1 MNRSFT
7 ISRGNPEND
16 FWEQYAVLW
25 RNSPERSPFQAPRL
39 LQYFAQCKGRDTVVF
54 QYFEVNNL
62 IGAVLLQE
70 HKGVCSFLSD
80 LKTDANFFVIDQRC
94 SSETAGEF
102 FACFMETVR
111 REKWSLILNN
121 QPAWATYMPAFETAG
136 RASGLFWSNFGYSVC
151 PVAEA
156 ETPEALYKQINGSR
170 EHRYRVNKLKNQA
183 NAEFEV
189 LTDDA
194 DLENWTQ
201 EFCNSHILRWADT
214 PTPSDFRDPA
224 RQQFLLDCLQ
234 AWCQEGVLVRFS
246 VKVEHKRIGF
256 VVGLREAGSLIHHST
271 TFHPGFWKFSP
282 GKALIHFMAQWMRDN
297 NLRMLDFG
305 DGDEAYKYEIADRD
319 HVLNRIFISGKWNLK
334 FITKAKIIKMVKD
347 HPRAYRFY
355 QHRLKPVAAQL
366 VALEH
371 LLDWL
376 WSLL

>member
-7 ISRGNPEND
+7 ISQGRPEND
-16 FWEQYAVLW
+16 FWEKYAVLW
-25 RNSPERSPFQAPRL
+25 RNSPERSPFQAPQL
-39 LQYFAQCKGRDTVVF
+39 LQYFAGKSSRNTVVF
-54 QYFEVNNL
+54 QCLEANQL

-80 LKTDANFFVIDQRC
+80 LKTDANFFVIDRTC
-94 SSETAGEF
+94 SPDAVRDF
-102 FACFMETVR
+102 FTCFMEMAR

-121 QPAWATYMPAFETAG
+121 QPAWATYMPALEAAG

-151 PVAEA
+151 PIAEA
-156 ETPEALYKQINGSR
+156 ETPEALYNRINGSR

-189 LTDDA
+189 LTDDT
-194 DLENWTQ
+194 DLENWAN
-201 EFCNSHILRWADT
+201 EFCNAHVLRWTDT

-224 RQQFLLDCLQ
+224 RRQFLLDCLQ
-234 AWCQEGVLVRFS
+234 AWCRDGLLVRFS
-246 VKVEHKRIGF
+246 VKVEQKRIGF

-297 NLRMLDFG
+297 NLRVLDFG
-305 DGDEAYKYEIADRD
+305 DGDEAYKYEIADRE
-319 HVLNRIFISGKWNLK
+319 HVLNRIFSSNKRDVK
-334 FITKAKIIKMVKD
+334 FMAKAKIIKMVKD
-347 HPRAYRFY
+347 HPGVYHFY

-366 VALEH
+366 VGLEH